1 MGHCPFCKQ
10 QWKQRVI
17 ERKQREKR
25 YAELEILNSD
35 HIKYRICTTT
45 ESRREQGAET
55 DYDLYEMISDNPG
68 SSSYELAKLMDWTT
82 GRTRSA
88 IDRLER
94 KGLIKVE
101 RMVRDG
107 RSVLSVVP
115 KPWQEFLTPEELEE
129 FRQMEL

>member
-1 MGHCPFCKQ
+1 MPSNIALGDEFFQGFPGLTLRT
-10 QWKQRVI
+10 WKPLYDGVIQYNVMEYRTQR
-17 ERKQREKR
+17 
-25 YAELEILNSD
+25 A
-35 HIKYRICTTT
+35 T
-45 ESRREQGAET
+45 EARRERGAGT
-55 DYDLYEMISDNPG
+55 DYDLYEMISDHPG
-68 SSSYELAKLMDWTT
+68 SSSYELAKLMGWTT

-101 RMVRDG
+101 RAVRDG